1 MALSLWWSIRF
12 DTIEDFIFNF
22 KSVRHW
28 LDECNIDKK
37 DEQLILWVFSML
49 WVFFFSERK
58 SFLHLTLAACLCF
71 EIWALLNR
79 CSTIFPL
86 HLFVARP
93 RFSGKLLAAA
103 VPFSLFLRG
112 YSPCGSSHT
121 ALLSSWSLRLSSWSL
136 RPFLQIEQ
144 LSFWAPGNRSA
155 ITFEFSFWSIG

>member
-28 LDECNIDKK
+28 LDE
-37 DEQLILWVFSML
+37 QLILCVLHVVSF
-49 WVFFFSERK
+49 FFFSERN
-58 SFLHLTLAACLCF
+58 SLLHLTLAACLCF

-79 CSTIFPL
+79 CSTILPL
-86 HLFVARP
+86 PLFVARP

>member
-28 LDECNIDKK
+28 LDECNIDKRMNNSFC
-37 DEQLILWVFSML
+37 ECSPCCECFC
-49 WVFFFSERK
+49 FSERK

-86 HLFVARP
+86 HLFVARR

-121 ALLSSWSLRLSSWSL
+121 ALLSSWSLR
-136 RPFLQIEQ
+136 PFLQIEQ

>member
-86 HLFVARP
+86 PLFVARP
-93 RFSGKLLAAA
+93 RFWETACSCCSIFSFFKRVLPLWQFSHGAA
-103 VPFSLFLRG
+103 FFLI
-112 YSPCGSSHT
+112 P
-121 ALLSSWSLRLSSWSL
+121 AAFFLIPA
-136 RPFLQIEQ
+136 PFLANRAAQFLGPRKS
-144 LSFWAPGNRSA
+144 LSDNLWV
-155 ITFEFSFWSIG
+155 